1 MEQVVMW
8 ERVDSVALERLTLS
22 AVNGVT
28 LANGLVIG
36 LTEDNQPFKV
46 CYSVEFG
53 KEMSRF
59 VGGSNDDFVLIYK
72 GHWQDQH
79 GQPLPQYDGCTSI
92 DIAETPF
99 TNTLAIKQLNLKP
112 GESGEITVA
121 WFQLAQATWQ
131 PDRQR
136 YTCIEKS
143 AQGSVYQFEQ
153 LSSGFTT
160 TIPFDESDLVIDYPG
175 LFRRVYPK
183 VSDR

>member
-1 MEQVVMW
+1 MERVVMW
-8 ERVDSVALERLTLS
+8 ERLDSVALERLTLS

-46 CYSVEFG
+46 KYSVEFG
-53 KEMSRF
+53 REMSRF

-72 GHWQDQH
+72 GHWQDQG
-79 GQPLPQYDGCTSI
+79 GQPLPQYDGCTAI
-92 DIAETPF
+92 DIVETPF

-121 WFQLAQATWQ
+121 WFHLAEGTWQ

-153 LSSGFTT
+153 LSSGFTA
-160 TIPFDESDLVIDYPG
+160 TIPFDENDLVIDYPG
-175 LFRRVYPK
+175 LLRRAYPK